1 MELEF
6 WGVRGTAP
14 APGAAWAR
22 YGGHTTCSSVRV
34 GLGEY
39 IVIDAGTGLREL
51 GDRIMAKGGDR
62 DIRIDLLLTHFH
74 LDHIIGFPVFAPLFS
89 PRTSL
94 VVHSPVGARETES
107 ALAGLMAY
115 PYFPLGLGRTAARK
129 EFRDLEPGLTI
140 GGVRVSSCPLHHPQG
155 NVAYRLEAGG
165 SSLVLAT
172 DTEHPEAGVDERLAA
187 FAEGADWLVYDA
199 MYTPEEYEAGKKG
212 WGHSTWLA
220 GTELAAATRAGHLV
234 LSHFNPAHTDA
245 VVDGLLEAA
254 RQRFPR
260 TLAAAQGLKLG
271 KE

>member
-14 APGAAWAR
+14 APGAAWVR

-34 GLGEY
+34 GPGQY

-51 GDRIMAKGGDR
+51 GDRIMAEEGDG

-74 LDHIIGFPVFAPLFS
+74 LDHIMGFPVFAPLFS

-94 VVHSPVGARETES
+94 VIHAPAGARETES

-129 EFRDLEPGLTI
+129 EFREFAPGPLAGGI
-140 GGVRVSSCPLHHPQG
+140 GVSACRLRHPQG
-155 NVAYRLEAGG
+155 SVAYRLDAGPT
-165 SSLVLAT
+165 SVVMAT
-172 DTEHPEAGVDERLAA
+172 DTEHPEAGIDERLAA
-187 FAEGADWLVYDA
+187 FARGAEYLVYDA
-199 MYTPEEYEAGKKG
+199 MFTPAEYEAGRKG

-220 GTELAAATRAGHLV
+220 GTSLAAGAGVGHLV
-234 LSHFNPAHTDA
+234 LAHLNPAHTDEA
-245 VVDGLLEAA
+245 VDQILGEARERLPA
-254 RQRFPR
+254 
-260 TLAAAQGLKLG
+260 TLAAAQGFKLG

>member
-51 GDRIMAKGGDR
+51 GDRIMAEREDG

-74 LDHIIGFPVFAPLFS
+74 LDHIMGFPDFAPLFS
-89 PRTSL
+89 PRTAL
-94 VVHSPVGARETES
+94 VVHSPAGARETES

-129 EFRDLEPGLTI
+129 EFRKFEPGPLAGGI
-140 GGVRVSSCPLHHPQG
+140 GVSACRLRHPQG
-155 NVAYRLEAGG
+155 SVAYRLDAGAT
-165 SSLVLAT
+165 SVVLAT
-172 DTEHPEAGVDERLAA
+172 DTEHPEAGIDERLAA
-187 FAEGADWLVYDA
+187 FARGADHLVCDA
-199 MYTPEEYEAGKKG
+199 MYTPGEYEAGKKG

-220 GTELAAATRAGHLV
+220 GTALAAGAGAGHLV
-234 LSHFNPAHTDA
+234 LAHFNPAHTDEA
-245 VVDGLLEAA
+245 VDIILGEA
-254 RQRFPR
+254 RGHFPA

>member
-1 MELEF
+1 MDLEF

-14 APGAAWAR
+14 APGAAWVR
-22 YGGHTTCSSVRV
+22 YGGHTTCSCIRV

-51 GDRIMAKGGDR
+51 GDRIMAEGGDR

-74 LDHIIGFPVFAPLFS
+74 LDHIMGFPAFAPLFS
-89 PRTSL
+89 PRTSI
-94 VVHSPVGARETES
+94 VIHSPAEARETER

-129 EFRDLEPGLTI
+129 EFREFAPGPLNGGI
-140 GGVRVSSCPLHHPQG
+140 GVSACPLRHPQG
-155 NVAYRLEAGG
+155 SVAYRLDDGAT
-165 SSLVLAT
+165 SIVLAT
-172 DTEHPEAGVDERLAA
+172 DTEHPEAGIDERLAA
-187 FAEGADWLVYDA
+187 FSRGANYLVSDA

-220 GTELAAATRAGHLV
+220 GTALAAGAGAGHLV
-234 LSHFNPAHTDA
+234 LSHFNPAHTDDA
-245 VVDGLLEAA
+245 VDLILGEARA
-254 RQRFPR
+254 RFPA